1 MIKVILFLFTITFCP
16 QLKSNTFSEVFGS
29 EGAAGIENPKTRSLS
44 YTLQYAT
51 LAGSIGYVLKNLHDS
66 NFLDPFGLTP
76 ESIQNLS
83 KLAYKKNFLLDK
95 HDANI
100 ISVNQRVDKL
110 NYLNNLDKSLINKKY
125 SKLKILGTGEIKNNI
140 EIIANYASKQ
150 ALEKVSKAGGKLSL
164 SKK

>member
-1 MIKVILFLFTITFCP
+1 MIKIILFLFTITFCP

-51 LAGSIGYVLKNLHDS
+51 LAGSIGYVLKSLHDS
-66 NFLDPFGLTP
+66 NFLDPLGLTP
-76 ESIQNLS
+76 DSVENLS

-100 ISVNQRVDKL
+100 ISVNKRVDKL
-110 NYLNNLDKSLINKKY
+110 NYLNNLEKTLIEKKY
-125 SKLKILGTGEIKNNI
+125 SSRMIELRNNNNFSKS
-140 EIIANYASKQ
+140 IINSNNRNIVMERYF
-150 ALEKVSKAGGKLSL
+150 EE
-164 SKK
+164 

>member
-1 MIKVILFLFTITFCP
+1 MP
-16 QLKSNTFSEVFGS
+16 SAKSNTFSEVFGS

-51 LAGSIGYVLKNLHDS
+51 LAEFQLDMLLKNLHDS
-66 NFLDPFGLTP
+66 NFLNPFGLTS

-110 NYLNNLDKSLINKKY
+110 NYLNNLDKKSY
-125 SKLKILGTGEIKNNI
+125 
-140 EIIANYASKQ
+140 
-150 ALEKVSKAGGKLSL
+150 
-164 SKK
+164 

>member
-1 MIKVILFLFTITFCP
+1 MIKVITFLLTISFCS

-66 NFLDPFGLTP
+66 SFFDPFGLTP
-76 ESIQNLS
+76 DSIESLS

-100 ISVNQRVDKL
+100 IAVNQKIDKL
-110 NYLNNLDKSLINKKY
+110 NYVNNLENNLIKNKY
-125 SKLKILGTGEIKNNI
+125 SSKMIEFRNNNNFSKS
-140 EIIANYASKQ
+140 IINSNNRNIIM
-150 ALEKVSKAGGKLSL
+150 EKYFDK
-164 SKK
+164 